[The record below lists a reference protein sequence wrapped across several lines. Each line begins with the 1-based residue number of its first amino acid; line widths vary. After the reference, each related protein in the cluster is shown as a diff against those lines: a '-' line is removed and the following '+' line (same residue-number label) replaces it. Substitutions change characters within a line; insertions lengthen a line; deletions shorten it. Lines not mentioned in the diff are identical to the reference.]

1 MMLTNSRT
9 VVVGLMGLVA
19 CCGCQS
25 LSTGSTVRGQSP
37 AATPGAEVYTNR
49 HYHQPVGAAVD
60 ALQDSYH
67 EHHNTDTYYYT
78 AFRDGANGPA
88 GAGGYSGNGLAGNGL
103 SGASYAN
110 APCEQPN
117 SCPPSY
123 GECPPGYGG
132 HAHGGGRGALFGTSK
147 ICPDGYSYGYQ
158 VPNDLRYPQPNA
170 VGGAVVYPYYTHRG
184 PSDFFRQD

>member
-1 MMLTNSRT
+1 MKLTNSRT
-9 VVVGLMGLVA
+9 VVAGLLGLVA

-25 LSTGSTVRGQSP
+25 FGTGSTIRGQSP
-37 AATPGAEVYTNR
+37 AATPGGEVYTNR
-49 HYHQPVGAAVD
+49 HYHQPIGAAAD
-60 ALQDSYH
+60 ALQDCYH

-78 AFRDGANGPA
+78 AFRDGANRD
-88 GAGGYSGNGLAGNGL
+88 GANCPPGHGGGYGSPV

-110 APCEQPN
+110 VDCESQN
-117 SCPPSY
+117 SCPPGT
-123 GECPPGYGG
+123 GECPPGDCYGVC
-132 HAHGGGRGALFGTSK
+132 HGFLFGTSK
-147 ICPDGYSYGYQ
+147 ICPNGYSYNYQ